1 MLFELIVWL
10 LLICFTGVTSTRSKN
25 SLVMTFIVRDEAV
38 NIKSNLPLWA
48 TVIDY
53 FVFMVDERTS
63 DGTEDAIA
71 EVLGNRIPYE
81 IVYHQFSGF
90 GPARTKSLSNA
101 WKYFPQATHVW
112 IADPDWKPELDTIH
126 LDDLD
131 TVNDA
136 FRFLIYD
143 RNGISTR
150 RCDWLLRHRE
160 GLAMK
165 YHLHE
170 VLDIGESYSP
180 IGINWVV
187 REIEQSGS
195 WHTTVG
201 HGHSMSAQ
209 RYVFDLEMLE
219 KDRELYGHDPHVHH
233 YLGITHQAY
242 AERLLDSNGYVMT
255 DEIQYH
261 ATEAIK
267 YLKLRILS
275 TYKSEFMEQRWSCMY
290 SLGILYGQYLV
301 REYLF

>member
-1 MLFELIVWL
+1 MNCIIFWL
-10 LLICFTGVTSTRSKN
+10 LLCLRVASIDAMKTN
-25 SLVMTFIVRDEAV
+25 SVVMTLIVRDEAV

-48 TVIDY
+48 TIIDY

-71 EVLGNRIPYE
+71 NVLGKRVPYQ
-81 IVYHQFSGF
+81 IVYHNFSGF
-90 GPARTKSLSNA
+90 GPARTKSLNNA

-112 IADPDWKPELDTIH
+112 IADPDWRPDLETININ
-126 LDDLD
+126 DLD
-131 TVNDA
+131 LVHDA

-160 GLAMK
+160 GLAMR

-170 VLDIGESYSP
+170 VLDIGETYQPVP
-180 IGINWVV
+180 ITWVV
-187 REIEQSGS
+187 REIEQKGS

-209 RYVFDLEMLE
+209 RYVFDLELLA
-219 KDRELYGHDPHVHH
+219 KDLAQYGHDPHVHH
-233 YLGITHQAY
+233 YLGITHKAY
-242 AERLLDSNGYVMT
+242 AEELIRANDNKKSEEAM
-255 DEIQYH
+255 YH
-261 ATEAIK
+261 LQLSIE

-275 TYKSEFMEQRWSCMY
+275 VYESEFSEQRWACMY
-290 SLGILYGQYLV
+290 SLGIIYAAYLV
-301 REYLF
+301 RLHE